1 MVRSDIQG
9 LYYRACIKGSACGGK
24 RDLYNRSMGSI
35 VELNDTLQISKAQG
49 FPDMLDITT
58 HVKHPFTLKD
68 VAGKVFTFQKKANI
82 RLYHAP
88 PVRNFLVENVNG
100 KWIYWGL
107 VHILEV
113 THDYQNKMTSGK
125 FVIIHLNTPEEMKQ
139 AHHLIDQNPDTA
151 YFG

>member
-1 MVRSDIQG
+1 
-9 LYYRACIKGSACGGK
+9 
-24 RDLYNRSMGSI
+24 MGSI
-35 VELNDTLQISKAQG
+35 VELNDTLQISKEQG
-49 FPDMLDITT
+49 FPAELDIVT
-58 HVKHPFTLKD
+58 HLVNPFTTQD

-88 PVRNFLVENVNG
+88 PVRNFLVENVGG

-125 FVIIHLNTPEEMKQ
+125 YVIIHLNSPSEMKQ
-139 AHHLIDQNPDTA
+139 AHQLIDRNPDTD
-151 YFG
+151 YFA